1 MEELRSSGEASSF
14 EQANG
19 YSKLGEEVPFI
30 GPIPEDLKDIPENVA
45 RICLEQRSVMDS
57 PVNKSVSSYNLYARV
72 EENRDPSNFP
82 PKDKDG
88 KIDKSAL
95 KRAVDV
101 QGFWNPE
108 REVLQNYGIEC
119 QFKDAVALSES
130 MRNAERELGIP
141 ATIYMLSGVSA
152 AGKTTACKNAGF
164 PGMLYKTKPNGEKGD
179 PIGTLATDNSKNYLW
194 MAGGSCDQIHPES
207 SMMMRKVDA
216 LWAEYV
222 SQESGDCSEVRDK
235 TFSDQGDVIEV
246 IQNAQETG
254 RRIYDLDIDV
264 PFVVSAVGVMMRQKG
279 SHEPHPAFG
288 YLKDNYI
295 KMKKTRHKKLE
306 KLYPESGVDV
316 TYCLK
321 CYDYNSNPKER
332 QKEAARYKRDE
343 NGNLVLEIVDKEL
356 YGQAVLDD
364 NDESKARFLEEADFV
379 GGQFVTREF
388 IDDYCKTFLN
398 PEDEAT
404 IRAVRE
410 GLLVYIDDNNPRTI
424 AEIIHD
430 NANA

>member
-1 MEELRSSGEASSF
+1 MEGLKNGGEASPS
-14 EQANG
+14 EQANE

-57 PVNKSVSSYNLYARV
+57 PVNKSVSSYNLYARA

-82 PKDKDG
+82 PKDEDG

-152 AGKTTACKNAGF
+152 AGKTTACKNADY
-164 PGMLYKTKPNGEKGD
+164 PGMIYETRLDGSRGN
-179 PIGTLATDNSKNYLW
+179 PIGPLATDNSKNYLW

-207 SMMMRKVDA
+207 SMMMRKIDA

-222 SQESGDCSEVRDK
+222 SQKGGDCSEVRDK
-235 TFSDQGDVIEV
+235 TFSEPGDVEEI
-246 IQNAQETG
+246 IKNAQETG

-264 PFVVSAVGVMMRQKG
+264 PFIVSAVGVMMRQKG
-279 SHEPHPAFG
+279 SHEPHPDFG
-288 YLKDNYI
+288 YLKKNYLS
-295 KMKKTRHKKLE
+295 MKRTRQTKLT
-306 KLYPESGVDV
+306 KLYPESGVDID
-316 TYCLK
+316 YSLR
-321 CYDYNSNPKER
+321 CYDYTSDPKER
-332 QKEAARYKRDE
+332 QKEVAHYIKDAD
-343 NGNLVLEIVDKEL
+343 GNLILEVIDKEL
-356 YGQAVLDD
+356 YDQAVLDA
-364 NDESKARFLEEADFV
+364 DEAKFLEEADSV
-379 GGQFVTREF
+379 GSKFVTRDF
-388 IDDYCKTFLN
+388 IDVYCETFLN
-398 PEDEAT
+398 PEDEAA
-404 IRAVRE
+404 IRTVRE
-410 GLLVYIDDNNPRTI
+410 GLLAYIDDNNPRTI